1 VTRDLSV
8 APSASSPADEWKA
21 WSSAVAAAQ
30 REALVAALEHELE
43 SARRSAVVLEHSA
56 ARMRAKADDIERS
69 LGRDAALSVRF
80 EADRLDVKARR
91 TSGRVPLIAKELRA
105 AKRKG

>member
-1 VTRDLSV
+1 LN
-8 APSASSPADEWKA
+8 SPPGWNDDAAEW
-21 WSSAVAAAQ
+21 AAQ
-30 REALVAALEHELE
+30 RDAARRASLVAALEHELE
-43 SARRSAVVLEHSA
+43 SARRSVVVLENPA
-56 ARMRAKADDIERS
+56 ARMRAKVDEIEQS

-80 EADRLDVKARR
+80 EAERLEVKARR